1 MTCRTKSNVNFTL
14 IKKKNTLTKMNR
26 KEQKR
31 RWDANNKSHR
41 NERNKHRV
49 LENNENRDRINE
61 LENRVQ
67 ELETENYKL
76 KNPTE
81 SDSFTLAESD
91 NSSIVSFKPCENSN
105 PNRSRFKENDIDN
118 LVRRLEISENHN
130 VLLEREIYYL
140 KEKEN

>member
-1 MTCRTKSNVNFTL
+1 MQITNHIVTNGTSIAFSRTMK
-14 IKKKNTLTKMNR
+14 I
-26 KEQKR
+26 
-31 RWDANNKSHR
+31 
-41 NERNKHRV
+41 
-49 LENNENRDRINE
+49 
-61 LENRVQ
+61 
-67 ELETENYKL
+67 ENYKL